1 MPNPANIESDP
12 RFPSG
17 KWVGFFLDKRLPG
30 KHEMELTLT
39 FAAGR
44 LMGDGR
50 DRVGAFTFNGT
61 YNLADGKCEW
71 IKQYVN
77 AHAVTY
83 RGFNEGKG
91 IWGTWE
97 QRDVGSAVTGGFHIW
112 PEGMDDPTQP
122 HMAEEADLPFEENLP
137 DRMPDLVPELVPG

>member
-1 MPNPANIESDP
+1 MPNPAHLESDP

-39 FAAGR
+39 FAAGQ
-44 LMGDGR
+44 LTGDGR
-50 DRVGAFTFNGT
+50 DRVGSFTFRGT
-61 YNLADGKCEW
+61 YDLTDGKCEW
-71 IKQYVN
+71 VKQYVKG
-77 AHAVTY
+77 HAITY

-97 QRDVGSAVTGGFHIW
+97 LRDMGVFTGGFHIW
-112 PEGMDDPTQP
+112 PEGMEDPTQP
-122 HMAEEADLPFEENLP
+122 HLVEEADLPVEADFP
-137 DRMPDLVPELVPG
+137 GHMPDLVPELVPG